1 LKHSKKFIH
10 KKLLDFWGYIMF
22 GYAGKILRVDLT
34 RGHIQYDPLK
44 EEMIH
49 GFLGGTGFATSIIYN
64 EVPPLTPPLSPQN
77 KLVFA
82 IGPVTGTTWFGSS
95 RWVAAAKS
103 PLTGIWG
110 EGDAGGFW
118 GAELKH
124 AGFDAI
130 IVEGASEQ
138 PVFLWVSNGKAEIR
152 DATDLWGLTTT
163 ETEKVI
169 HDNYNR
175 RTRAVCI
182 GPGAENLVRFGC
194 IMDSG
199 HAAGRSG
206 MGCVMGSKKLKAIA
220 ARGDVM
226 PEVADPAELSNLRNQ
241 LVESIKT
248 RNELFSGEA
257 SLQARYARGA
267 HLESSFGQKESSV
280 FSNKDLPL
288 GNWGV
293 DVWDYNSVRAISTDT
308 MKEAP
313 SSLNE
318 GRPLQTKMRAPTC
331 WNCPVNTDAI
341 VKIDS
346 GPFAV
351 EECVGPEYETIAS
364 YGSLLLNSN
373 LASICKANDLCNR
386 YSIDTIEAGTTIA
399 MAIECYENDI
409 LTKEDTGG
417 LELTWGNSEA
427 IVEVTERI
435 ARRKGFGMVLAEG
448 VKKASE
454 IIGRGAEKYAMHVK
468 GSSICEHD
476 PRINPPLALKYAT
489 LPMGAYHG
497 KGCPDIPAEATAT
510 QVIERQNMAEV
521 VDSMSVC
528 GTASGS
534 GGDFNRPTFGLMP
547 QMLKAVTG
555 IDFDEEKLTQ
565 IGDRIFTMKRAYITK
580 IGISRKDDRLPA
592 RFMKTPRIIEGV
604 ELLADVDSL
613 LPSYYKCRGWDEN
626 GIPTVEKLNQLRIRP
641 L

>member
-1 LKHSKKFIH
+1 
-10 KKLLDFWGYIMF
+10 MF

-34 RGHIQYDPLK
+34 SGHIRYDSLK

-49 GFLGGTGFATSIIYN
+49 DFLGGAGFSTSIIYN
-64 EVPPLTPPLSPQN
+64 EVPPLTPPLSPLN

-138 PVFLWVSNGKAEIR
+138 PVYLWVSNGKAEIR
-152 DATDLWGLTTT
+152 DAKDLWGLTTT
-163 ETEKVI
+163 ETEKTI
-169 HDNYNR
+169 ENATDR
-175 RTRAVCI
+175 RARVVSI

-206 MGCVMGSKKLKAIA
+206 MGCVMGYKKLKAIA
-220 ARGDVM
+220 ARGDGRV
-226 PEVADPAELSNLRNQ
+226 EVADSDELRKLRNQ
-241 LVESIKT
+241 MVEQAIERRKART
-248 RNELFSGEA
+248 GVA
-257 SLQARYARGA
+257 TLQAQYGRGS
-267 HLESSFGQKESSV
+267 HLETRLGKTG
-280 FSNKDLPL
+280 NGDLPL

-293 DVWDYNSVRAISTDT
+293 DSWDYDSVRAISSDT

-318 GRPLQTKMRAPTC
+318 NARPIQTRMRAPTC
-331 WNCPVNTDAI
+331 WNCPMNTDTM

-351 EECVGPEYETIAS
+351 EECVGPEYETLSS

-373 LASICKANDLCNR
+373 LASICKANDLCNL

-399 MAIECYENDI
+399 MAIECYENGI

-417 LELTWGNSEA
+417 IELTWGNSEA
-427 IVEVTERI
+427 IVEITEKI

-454 IIGRGAEKYAMHVK
+454 IIGKGAEKYAMHVK
-468 GSSICEHD
+468 GSSFCEHD
-476 PRINPPLALKYAT
+476 PRVRPALALKYVT
-489 LPMGAYHG
+489 LPVGAYHG
-497 KGCPDIPAEATAT
+497 KGCPDIPAEATAA
-510 QVIERQNMAEV
+510 QVIDRQNIAEV
-521 VDSMSVC
+521 VDSLSVC
-528 GTASGS
+528 GSNSGAA
-534 GGDFNRPTFGLMP
+534 RGLDRTMTIGLIP
-547 QMLKAVTG
+547 QILRAVTG
-555 IDFDEEKLTQ
+555 IDFDAEKLME

-580 IGISRKDDRLPA
+580 IGISRKDDKLPE
-592 RFMKTPRIIEGV
+592 RCMEVPRVVEGV
-604 ELLADVDSL
+604 ELLADVESM
-613 LPSYYKCRGWDEN
+613 LPSYYKLRGWDEN
-626 GIPTVEKLNQLRIRP
+626 GIPTIEKLNQLRIKP